1 MKGISRRTRAC
12 AVVAATG
19 VAVLAGAGAAQ
30 AQRPASVGDG
40 VPTGQGSVQLFNYGG
55 YISTGANTGAA
66 NPIPAS
72 DIAPAA
78 DGTQCVTSQQNAGP
92 GGVPPADPADRLLD
106 CRWNRLDAL
115 FKFLS
120 RKGVDSVELF
130 GHAGLPSNETITGD
144 HGWNAYRALLDK
156 YGLHAAAWH
165 GSMNEGQWDAR
176 VNAAKIVGMDYIG
189 SGGVADPGI
198 ATYDATLRSAEALN
212 RMGKKA
218 VEAGVGPVYIHNHTG
233 EFDTKYVDNGTLKY
247 AYDILME
254 RTDPRYV
261 TAELDVFWSSDAFN
275 DVTGTASAAFITKW
289 ASRMKQLHMKDG
301 INVAGQPSPTNSRS
315 GSPRTFGTGEVD
327 FRPILTAARGLVQYY
342 HQEHDGG
349 TITDADTSLTNLKGV
364 GTAVVPAILGLP
376 TDFAATAA
384 GVQSSKAVTIKNTGD
399 APAAITAVSMA
410 NSTNATSQLLVKLDE
425 SPQDFSIVSTT
436 CVGTL
441 APNATCSVQV
451 GFRPT
456 RTGYRSVARFVV
468 QSNADNATEAVL
480 LTGSSN
486 NNAEGG
492 VGGDVPSMLSLNLSP
507 ATSFGTFVPATA
519 RTYDTAAAALV
530 TSTAGNASLA
540 VTDSSTNSPGHLVNG
555 AFALSQPLQIRG
567 VNAANP
573 NPAYTALSETA
584 GASTTLLT
592 YSGPTAGADTATV
605 GFRQAIGANEVL
617 RAGSYSKTL
626 TFTLSTTTP

>member
-1 MKGISRRTRAC
+1 
-12 AVVAATG
+12 
-19 VAVLAGAGAAQ
+19 
-30 AQRPASVGDG
+30 
-40 VPTGQGSVQLFNYGG
+40 VQLFNYGG

-156 YGLHAAAWH
+156 YNLHAAAWH

-176 VNAAKIVGMDYIG
+176 VNAAKIIGMDYIG

-198 ATYDATLRSAEALN
+198 STYDATLRSAEALN

-233 EFDTKYVDNGTLKY
+233 EFDSKYVDNGVLKY

-275 DVTGTASAAFITKW
+275 DVTGQASADFINKW
-289 ASRMKQLHMKDG
+289 APRMKQLHMKDG

-327 FRPILTAARGLVQYY
+327 FRPILAAAKGKVQYY

-399 APAAITAVSMA
+399 AAAAITGIGL
-410 NSTNATSQLLVKLDE
+410 ATSNTAGAQNQVRE
-425 SPQDFSIVSTT
+425 GERPGDFSIVSTT
-436 CVGTL
+436 CVGSL

-456 RTGYRSVARFVV
+456 STGTRSVARMIVS
-468 QSNADNATEAVL
+468 SNADNATESIL

-486 NNAEGG
+486 NDAQGG
-492 VGGDVPSMLSLNLSP
+492 VGGDVPSALSLTVSG
-507 ATSFGTFVPATA
+507 ASSFGTFVPATA
-519 RTYDTAAAALV
+519 RTYETAAAASV
-530 TSTAGNASLA
+530 VSTAGNATLS
-540 VTDSSTNSPGHLVNG
+540 VTDPSTNSPGHLVNG
-555 AFALSQPLQIRG
+555 AFALAQPLQVRG
-567 VNAANP
+567 TNAANP
-573 NPAYTALSETA
+573 STTFAPLSETA
-584 GASTTLLT
+584 GAATTLLT
-592 YSGPTAGADTATV
+592 YSGPTAGADGVTV
-605 GFRQAIGANEVL
+605 GFRQVIGANDVL
-617 RAGSYSKTL
+617 RAGNYNKTL